1 MKHIKTYK
9 IFESFS
15 NDIFDI
21 IKDCLVDLN
30 DKQIDY
36 RAVDAR
42 LAKSR
47 GNCKTPT
54 DDITIYIYHQL
65 NGDEFMLADDESV
78 PMSWNEI
85 SDDIDELI
93 SQLSNEYEST
103 ISINL
108 DPESIGY
115 TETYRDYINFDGTMK
130 EEHKDELVIQQVI
143 IGLNKR

>member
-1 MKHIKTYK
+1 
-9 IFESFS
+9 
-15 NDIFDI
+15 
-21 IKDCLVDLN
+21 
-30 DKQIDY
+30 
-36 RAVDAR
+36 
-42 LAKSR
+42 
-47 GNCKTPT
+47 
-54 DDITIYIYHQL
+54 
-65 NGDEFMLADDESV
+65 MLADDESV